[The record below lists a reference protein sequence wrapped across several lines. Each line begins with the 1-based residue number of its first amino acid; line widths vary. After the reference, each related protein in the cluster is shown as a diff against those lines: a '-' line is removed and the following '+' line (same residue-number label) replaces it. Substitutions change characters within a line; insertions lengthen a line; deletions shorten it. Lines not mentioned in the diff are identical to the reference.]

1 MYWKSFKKSF
11 LKENRL
17 VCYKYSQPTI
27 IMKSG
32 TLYRFALWS
41 HFTGWISFY
50 RNHLPK
56 GDSYFSSARL
66 NSIPGSQNSD
76 KKKTLQ
82 YCYKKIQN
90 SSEFTNNNFRK
101 QHNLLSTYLY
111 NKQWSF
117 LKLLWF
123 FLMKDELNFSKQF
136 FKKRKRGMILLLFW
150 CWCWDQCLICPLVN
164 SSVDARSPPP
174 PTDLWWK
181 EQKGN

>member
-11 LKENRL
+11 FKENRL

-32 TLYRFALWS
+32 TLHRLALWS
-41 HFTGWISFY
+41 HFTGWISFF

-66 NSIPGSQNSD
+66 IVFLALKIQTK

-123 FLMKDELNFSKQF
+123 FLMKHELNFFQTIFQKEEERNDFIVVLVLVLRSVF
-136 FKKRKRGMILLLFW
+136 NLL
-150 CWCWDQCLICPLVN
+150 I
-164 SSVDARSPPP
+164 
-174 PTDLWWK
+174 
-181 EQKGN
+181 G